1 MNKNPF
7 ILIPLPILRNLII
20 EPYTIEMMYDTGI
33 FYTAQKINISEKNAL
48 REFVYCIYRAENELP
63 PYLIQE
69 YEDMED
75 FPYDEDLNGFCA
87 GKFEPKSEI
96 KYLSN
101 YIQYNPHFY
110 DLVVEWYSI
119 RQVYKMLDLNT
130 RTVPENIAAINSYQ
144 RTYNLNNC
152 PFILLNGKVMQNLYN
167 HRESIRSD
175 ERALWAMYMGILS
188 IIGNKEFAQTTS
200 SMIKCR
206 MFGAKN
212 KEELSVLLQD
222 KSLKTAYE
230 KYTTKYRYNKL
241 LNIIQDRNMITEIAL
256 HRRTYV
262 SAKLKNANALIDA
275 ILSKEK
281 EVKQKKLRDE
291 AKKKALIRYHLAKSK

>member
-1 MNKNPF
+1 
-7 ILIPLPILRNLII
+7 
-20 EPYTIEMMYDTGI
+20 
-33 FYTAQKINISEKNAL
+33 
-48 REFVYCIYRAENELP
+48 
-63 PYLIQE
+63 
-69 YEDMED
+69 
-75 FPYDEDLNGFCA
+75 
-87 GKFEPKSEI
+87 
-96 KYLSN
+96 
-101 YIQYNPHFY
+101 
-110 DLVVEWYSI
+110 
-119 RQVYKMLDLNT
+119 
-130 RTVPENIAAINSYQ
+130 
-144 RTYNLNNC
+144 
-152 PFILLNGKVMQNLYN
+152 MQNLYN

-262 SAKLKNANALIDA
+262 SVKLKNADALIDA